1 MRKEIGKE
9 IREKIKKEM
18 KQENRTEFE
27 VRTDLAVE
35 EQERFPGDGGEI
47 SGVSLR
53 KWRESHSD
61 IRMTEVKI
69 LD

>member
-1 MRKEIGKE
+1 MKRNKETE
-9 IREKIKKEM
+9 QKK
-18 KQENRTEFE
+18 QAAGNYPDFE

-53 KWRESHSD
+53 KAGVPFRYPYDGSKNSG
-61 IRMTEVKI
+61 
-69 LD
+69 

>member
-1 MRKEIGKE
+1 MRKEIRKE

-47 SGVSLR
+47 SCVSLR
-53 KWRESHSD
+53 
-61 IRMTEVKI
+61 
-69 LD
+69 